1 MPWQKQLA
9 DFLTLTRAP
18 LAMALVWLG
27 FTRER
32 SGIEAAW
39 LLLLMAATV
48 DTMDGYFARI
58 APGNHKTWVGSND
71 LLFDVLFSMAL
82 LAYLVLAGYVG
93 LLLAAAYLALWAM
106 IVFTTS
112 GYANVRAV
120 LFQGPI
126 YLITVFAAGEANG
139 RVYGWTAV
147 WLVIMLLFAGRRFL
161 NVRLPALLR
170 DFFASVQ
177 NFSRRHKKSR

>member
-1 MPWQKQLA
+1 MPWQKRVA

-18 LAMALVWLG
+18 LAVALIWLG
-27 FTRER
+27 VTQER
-32 SGIEAAW
+32 NGIEAAW
-39 LLLLMAATV
+39 ALLLTAATV

-58 APGNHKTWVGSND
+58 APGSHKTWVGSND
-71 LLFDVLFSMAL
+71 LLFDVLFSTAL
-82 LAYLVLAGYVG
+82 LAYLVLAGYVA
-93 LLLAAAYLALWAM
+93 LLLAAAYLALWAV

-126 YLITVFAAGEANG
+126 YLITVFAAARADS
-139 RVYGWTAV
+139 RVYGWTAI

-170 DFFASVQ
+170 DFFATVHRL
-177 NFSRRHKKSR
+177 SRRHKKS